1 MSQTSRKR
9 PLSPSEPRPAA
20 PAAKQLPTFRQFL
33 ERKSEE
39 RRGHF
44 KQKTKQAS
52 YEATINI
59 ALMEYEGDI
68 LKPVRGSS
76 LPLKVEIS
84 ANYDRVI
91 DAAVKKRK
99 AFDRNFNAER
109 GYVLAY
115 QDARIA
121 RQIPGTDQDFIL
133 KSYKEWLGRSY
144 SRLTLYLSPISKL
157 EVVDLDEADIAFDE
171 WPEVEDQEY
180 KEATPVDPPFSAAG
194 HSASKSVGTDVPPR
208 AVDDVLNSFV
218 ATDFL

>member
-1 MSQTSRKR
+1 M
-9 PLSPSEPRPAA
+9 
-20 PAAKQLPTFRQFL
+20 
-33 ERKSEE
+33 
-39 RRGHF
+39 
-44 KQKTKQAS
+44 
-52 YEATINI
+52 
-59 ALMEYEGDI
+59 
-68 LKPVRGSS
+68 RGSS

-84 ANYDRVI
+84 ANYDSVI

-99 AFDRNFNAER
+99 AFYRTFNAER

-121 RQIPGTDQDFIL
+121 RQIPGTDKNFVS

-144 SRLTLYLSPISKL
+144 SRLMLYLSPISKL
-157 EVVDLDEADIAFDE
+157 RVVDLDGADIAFDK

-180 KEATPVDPPFSAAG
+180 KEATPVDPPFPAAG